1 MGFPEKR
8 AGKIP
13 PSAEGIN
20 AARYPGE
27 PLRPTTSRPHHV
39 QPLRRVPAAAVPEWS
54 WRWSQL
60 GRSVGLRPDEPL
72 LLALSGGAD
81 SVLLLHLLA
90 CAVPRPAFRAVHVDH
105 NLRGPESQG
114 DARFCENLCRAL
126 GVPFRAVAVELDP
139 TAPSLEARAREAR
152 YRALIDEALRTGHRT
167 VLTGHHSDDQVET
180 LLLRWIRG
188 THLPGLAG
196 LRARVEVDPF
206 RAFGGSE
213 LASGDPAERVVLVRP
228 LIGMR
233 RAEVRRLLSDRGLR
247 WRDDSHNVDPRFSRA
262 RVRHGLMPTLRR
274 IGGEE
279 AIENLR
285 AFGRAVEALEVEL
298 AGATAHVAWTP
309 APWAAASRGPAETD
323 LGGVV
328 PRLILMRL
336 APTLRRRVLWRLLL
350 EGTGRAPT
358 KAALQA
364 VLQDL
369 GAGRCTRHTLPGG
382 WMLVLR
388 SRELFLIPPLG
399 IEPAPPAVRQ
409 PELPFPE
416 RGLSAA
422 APALHAALTIPGIA
436 TLPDG
441 RRISAERFHTAPGAP
456 VASASPFEAELDAA
470 RLSEA
475 LCVRRPRRGDRF
487 RPLGAPGT
495 RPLRRFLAD
504 RGIPREERD
513 RILLVEAAGEIVWVV
528 GVRPSELARVG
539 PATRER
545 VRLALHHPARPLA
558 R

>member
-1 MGFPEKR
+1 M
-8 AGKIP
+8 
-13 PSAEGIN
+13 
-20 AARYPGE
+20 
-27 PLRPTTSRPHHV
+27 
-39 QPLRRVPAAAVPEWS
+39 QPLRRTPDALSPDWS
-54 WRWSQL
+54 WRWAQL
-60 GRSVGLRPDEPL
+60 ARSVGLAPEEPL

-90 CAVPRPAFRAVHVDH
+90 SAQPRPPFRAVHIDH
-105 NLRGPESQG
+105 NLRGEESRG

-139 TAPSLEARAREAR
+139 GAPSLEARAREAR

-196 LRARVEVDPF
+196 LRARVEVDPY

-213 LASGDPAERVVLVRP
+213 LASGDPEERVVLVRP
-228 LIGMR
+228 LISMR
-233 RAEVRRLLSDRGLR
+233 RAEVRRLLSDRGFR

-279 AIENLR
+279 ALENLR

-298 AGATAHVAWTP
+298 AGATAHVAWVP
-309 APWAAASRGPAETD
+309 APWAAASRGPLESH

-328 PRLILMRL
+328 PRQLVMRL
-336 APTLRRRVLWRLLL
+336 APTLRRRVLWRLFL
-350 EGTGRAPT
+350 EGTGRAPA
-358 KAALQA
+358 KALLQA
-364 VLQDL
+364 VLLDL

-382 WMLVLR
+382 WTLVLR
-388 SRELFLIPPLG
+388 SRELFLVPPLCD
-399 IEPAPPAVRQ
+399 ETAAETLRQ

-416 RGLSAA
+416 RGPAEP
-422 APALHAALTIPGIA
+422 APELRRRLPIPGIA

-441 RRISAERFHTAPGAP
+441 RRISAERVPSTPGAP
-456 VASASPFEAELDAA
+456 VACASPLEVELDAG
-470 RLSEA
+470 RLPET
-475 LCVRRPRRGDRF
+475 LELRRARRGDRF
-487 RPLGAPGT
+487 HPLGAPGS

-545 VRLALHHPARPLA
+545 VRLCLHHPTLGLQG
-558 R
+558 